1 MGGIVYEYDARNTRI
16 DSKNC
21 EIVRNLGFVLCT
33 YRSMT
38 ISNLLTVD
46 NKVRLPYITAICQL
60 SQQPLYLFTWIQQVE
75 LFNVEAR
82 NWPRGRIIHQ
92 DALINH

>member
-46 NKVRLPYITAICQL
+46 NKLRLPYITAICQL
-60 SQQPLYLFTWIQQVE
+60 SQLPLYLFT
-75 LFNVEAR
+75 
-82 NWPRGRIIHQ
+82 
-92 DALINH
+92 